1 MTCSDLDAVKE
12 KYPVSPDVE
21 KMNAKGNPA
30 IKVIDNPAK
39 LRKLQKAVGIKESE
53 DNFLSWIIEYAH
65 LRGWLCA
72 HFRPAKVIHNGKETW
87 RTAVSADGKGFPDL
101 VMARRGI
108 VIFAEAKSADG
119 LISPEQIAWNKE
131 LNGEGY
137 FTKAFIWRPQDR
149 DSVIDILT

>member
-1 MTCSDLDAVKE
+1 MTRSDLDLLKE
-12 KYPVSPDVE
+12 KYPVSLEVE
-21 KMNAKGNPA
+21 RLNQANPA
-30 IKVIDNPAK
+30 SAVINNPAK
-39 LRKLQKAVGIKESE
+39 RKKLQRVVGIRETE
-53 DNFLSWIIEYAH
+53 DDFLSWIIDYAH
-65 LRGWLCA
+65 LRGWLVA
-72 HFRPAKVIHNGKETW
+72 HFRPAKTDKGW

-137 FTKAFIWRPQDR
+137 FPKSFIWRPVDR
-149 DSVIDILT
+149 DEIQEVLR